1 MAMSRSLG
9 ATSLTTRVPMRMVPA
24 VASSSPASIRSAVDL
39 PEPDGPT
46 RTISSPSPTSRSKSL
61 HRLGA
66 VGEDLGDA
74 LEGELSH
81 QLPPAARTRAMKSR
95 YHSALRLGTRA
106 WVAKSTWTMPK
117 RLS

>member
-9 ATSLTTRVPMRMVPA
+9 ATSLTTRVPMRIVPA

-46 RTISSPSPTSRSKSL
+46 STISSPSRDVEVEVA

-66 VGEDLGDA
+66 VGKDLGDA
-74 LEGELSH
+74 FEGECSH

-95 YHSALRLGTRA
+95 YQSALRLGTRTC
-106 WVAKSTWTMPK
+106 VSKSTWTMPK